1 MPRDRSIAVASAG
14 KLADEVEATAQACN
28 PHGVFERFTE
38 RARQVVVLAQEEA
51 RTLRHP
57 FIGTEHLLLGLLR
70 DEDGVAARALAGC
83 GVTLIDARQRVGEIV
98 TPGAEVMHG
107 QMPFTPRSKRTLE
120 LALREAHS
128 LGNNHIGT
136 EHLLLALAR
145 DTEGVATQ
153 VILDLGADFERV
165 ADAVRGEQAAQS
177 ARAEGMPHGPIDWD
191 QATLRWHAD
200 GLELT
205 VPVHLVD
212 SAEAAFIAD
221 ETWGAAPLSDVRRQ
235 LHGGRL
241 TLHSPSLLDDIDP
254 RQLRPLLDSAAD
266 RATKRAGR
274 DFARRDEFLRQL
286 RESV

>member
-1 MPRDRSIAVASAG
+1 M
-14 KLADEVEATAQACN
+14 EATGQACN
-28 PHGVFERFTE
+28 PDPVFERFTE

-83 GVTLIDARQRVGEIV
+83 GVTLIDARRRVDEIV
-98 TPGAEVMHG
+98 TPGAEVTHG
-107 QMPFTPRSKRTLE
+107 QMPFTPRSKRALE
-120 LALREAHS
+120 LALREAQS
-128 LGNNHIGT
+128 LGSGSIGT

-145 DTEGVATQ
+145 DTDGVATR

-165 ADAVRGEQAAQS
+165 ANAVRAERAVQS
-177 ARAEGMPHGPIDWD
+177 TRAEDAARGAIDWD

-200 GLELT
+200 GIELS

-221 ETWGAAPLSDVRRQ
+221 ETWGAAPLSDLRRR

-266 RATKRAGR
+266 RATKRAAR

>member
-1 MPRDRSIAVASAG
+1 
-14 KLADEVEATAQACN
+14 
-28 PHGVFERFTE
+28 VFERFTE

-70 DEDGVAARALAGC
+70 DEDGAAARALAGC
-83 GVTLIDARQRVGEIV
+83 GVTLIDARRRVGEIV
-98 TPGAEVMHG
+98 TPGAEVKHG
-107 QMPFTPRSKRTLE
+107 QMPFTPRSKRALE
-120 LALREAHS
+120 LALREAQS
-128 LGNNHIGT
+128 LGSSSIGT
-136 EHLLLALAR
+136 EHLLLALVRER
-145 DTEGVATQ
+145 DGVATQ
-153 VILDLGADFERV
+153 VILDLGADLERV
-165 ADAVRGEQAAQS
+165 ASAVRAERARS
-177 ARAEGMPHGPIDWD
+177 TRAEGTPQGPIDWD

-221 ETWGAAPLSDVRRQ
+221 ETWGAAPLSDLRRQ

-241 TLHSPSLLDDIDP
+241 TLHSASLLDDIDP

-286 RESV
+286 RESA